1 MSGNATFATDR
12 FRLASEATKINAT
25 KTMRPMVPPDPDP
38 RITRLGACLASNPSS
53 GPWPGQGPECSPGMG
68 AVREYFDV
76 VGGVRTGL
84 QEEPPWWAPAGIA
97 IFGALV
103 VAVVAL
109 SLALG
114 VDGGGSPESARL
126 ATGVAPLPPTS
137 APATASPTTAAG
149 DLGPGDAETLAL
161 ADRSGVFQQV
171 PRTAV
176 AAARLQG
183 AAALGVPPDEV
194 RHQLVSAD
202 QGRIELTVS
211 TLDGQNQVTV
221 TAVESGGS
229 WQVS

>member
-1 MSGNATFATDR
+1 
-12 FRLASEATKINAT
+12 
-25 KTMRPMVPPDPDP
+25 
-38 RITRLGACLASNPSS
+38 
-53 GPWPGQGPECSPGMG
+53 MG

-76 VGGVRTGL
+76 VGGVRSGL
-84 QEEPPWWAPAGIA
+84 HEEPPWWAPAGIA

-137 APATASPTTAAG
+137 APALTSPSAEAG
-149 DLGPGDAETLAL
+149 DLGPSDGETLAL

-194 RHQLVSAD
+194 RHQLVTAE

-211 TLDGQNQVTV
+211 TLDGQRQVTV

>member
-1 MSGNATFATDR
+1 
-12 FRLASEATKINAT
+12 
-25 KTMRPMVPPDPDP
+25 
-38 RITRLGACLASNPSS
+38 
-53 GPWPGQGPECSPGMG
+53 MG

-76 VGGVRTGL
+76 VGGVRSGL

-97 IFGALV
+97 VFGALV

-126 ATGVAPLPPTS
+126 ETGAAPLAPTT
-137 APATASPTTAAG
+137 APALTSPTTEAG
-149 DLGPGDAETLAL
+149 DLGPSDDETLAL

-183 AAALGVPPDEV
+183 AAALGVPPDQV
-194 RHQLVSAD
+194 RHQLVAAE
-202 QGRIELTVS
+202 QGRIELSVS
-211 TLDGQNQVTV
+211 TLDGQRQVTV

>member
-1 MSGNATFATDR
+1 M
-12 FRLASEATKINAT
+12 LL
-25 KTMRPMVPPDPDP
+25 VV
-38 RITRLGACLASNPSS
+38 
-53 GPWPGQGPECSPGMG
+53 G

-84 QEEPPWWAPAGIA
+84 HEEPPWWAPAGIA
-97 IFGALV
+97 LFGAVV
-103 VAVVAL
+103 VAVVVF

-126 ATGVAPLPPTS
+126 ETGAAPVAAPPNV
-137 APATASPTTAAG
+137 PAQTPSTTAGAG
-149 DLGPGDAETLAL
+149 DLGGEGETLAL

-194 RHQLVSAD
+194 RHQLVSAEP
-202 QGRIELTVS
+202 GRVELSVS
-211 TLDGQNQVTV
+211 TLDGQGQVVV

-229 WQVS
+229 WQVT

>member
-1 MSGNATFATDR
+1 
-12 FRLASEATKINAT
+12 
-25 KTMRPMVPPDPDP
+25 
-38 RITRLGACLASNPSS
+38 
-53 GPWPGQGPECSPGMG
+53 MG

-84 QEEPPWWAPAGIA
+84 HEEPPWWAPAGIA

-114 VDGGGSPESARL
+114 VDRGGSPESARL
-126 ATGVAPLPPTS
+126 ETGAAPPAPTS
-137 APATASPTTAAG
+137 APALTSPSTEAG
-149 DLGPGDAETLAL
+149 DLAADDDETLAL
-161 ADRSGVFQQV
+161 ADRSGAFQQV

-176 AAARLQG
+176 AAVRLQG

-194 RHQLVSAD
+194 RHQLVSAEP
-202 QGRIELTVS
+202 GRIELSVS
-211 TLDGQNQVTV
+211 TLDGQRQVTV